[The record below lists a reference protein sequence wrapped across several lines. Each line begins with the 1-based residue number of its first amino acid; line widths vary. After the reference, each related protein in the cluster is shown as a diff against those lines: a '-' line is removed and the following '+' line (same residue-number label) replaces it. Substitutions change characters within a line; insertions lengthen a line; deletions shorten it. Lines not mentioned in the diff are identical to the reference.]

1 METVSPAVVPFMLV
15 LARVSAAV
23 GVMPILGWPGTPM
36 RVRAGVALV
45 VSAALAAVLPP
56 ARPPSL
62 QWVAVGLLLVREV
75 VTGAAIG
82 LVAALVF
89 AGVQQS
95 GVIVAQQMGLAV
107 AAEIDPLTGEEEQPV
122 GTFLE
127 MAFAVLFL
135 AAGGHLVMIRL
146 LARSYEALPVA
157 APPSPGLLAQ
167 AVIEAG
173 ALMFV
178 FALRL
183 AAPLVAAFLVLAV
196 ILAVLARILPE
207 MNVLLA
213 SLPLRVGLGLL
224 LAALMLPILDAFSHE
239 LAAWLDGFLIA

>member
-1 METVSPAVVPFMLV
+1 METVSPFLVPFMLV

-23 GVMPILGWPGTPM
+23 GVMPVFGWPGTPM
-36 RVRAGVALV
+36 RVRVGVALL
-45 VSAALAAVLPP
+45 VSFALAAVLPP
-56 ARPPSL
+56 AAPAGL
-62 QWVAVGLLLVREV
+62 QWVAVAV
-75 VTGAAIG
+75 VLAGEIATGAAIG
-82 LVAALVF
+82 LVMALVF

-95 GVIVAQQMGLAV
+95 GVIIAQQMGLAV

-127 MAFAVLFL
+127 TAFAIFFL
-135 AAGGHLVMIRL
+135 AAGGHLVMLRL
-146 LARSYEALPVA
+146 LARSYEALPPAA
-157 APPSPGLLAQ
+157 APSAGLLTE

-173 ALMFV
+173 AVMLV

-213 SLPLRVGLGLL
+213 SLPIRVGLGLL
-224 LAALMLPILDAFSHE
+224 LAASMLPILDAFSHE
-239 LAAWLDGFLIA
+239 LAQWLDVFLVT